1 MARIKNNFTVTR
13 EQLEVI
19 IDALGKAECWM
30 VYRED
35 LDPDFKKL
43 YDEEVERFIDLE
55 LMLGKLLNKFIA

>member
-1 MARIKNNFTVTR
+1 MAKIKNSFTVTR

-30 VYRED
+30 VYRGD

-55 LMLGKLLNKFIA
+55 LMLGKLLDKSIA